1 MVALRREQTVHERT
15 KRMRL
20 EMQLAVERG
29 ELISKDLVEKQASFL
44 LVALRQHAM
53 SAPSAWSRRLL
64 GINDARVMTERLKDM
79 MTSVLEEIADLPHKV
94 TNPAGVGEGM
104 LCLSQMM
111 TGIGENRPVVDFE
124 NEVFGNLQVRTIRR
138 IHYDLDQL
146 VIS

>member
-1 MVALRREQTVHERT
+1 
-15 KRMRL
+15 
-20 EMQLAVERG
+20 
-29 ELISKDLVEKQASFL
+29 
-44 LVALRQHAM
+44 
-53 SAPSAWSRRLL
+53 
-64 GINDARVMTERLKDM
+64 
-79 MTSVLEEIADLPHKV
+79 
-94 TNPAGVGEGM
+94 M